1 MPFSKKSHRG
11 DPYYSREEM
20 PEGYFDPA
28 PLPTNCLPSN
38 REVYKYYK
46 YLTEQNAENKHKDID
61 VCPQLTADL
70 IEKVSNFI
78 FLQY

>member
-46 YLTEQNAENKHKDID
+46 HLTKHNSEENLKTD
-61 VCPQLTADL
+61 VCPQLTKDL
-70 IEKVSNFI
+70 IEKVS
-78 FLQY
+78 